1 MQLSH
6 QELSDPFV
14 QQQCHLFCNQIGGN
28 PLLVLGKVFCNS
40 VKNAANNAAKNA
52 VKDVK
57 KQAIQSVKQ
66 SITQSIANFGKDKK
80 KKESSK
86 DE

>member
-6 QELSDPFV
+6 QERSDPFV
-14 QQQCHLFCNQIGGN
+14 QQQCLFFCNQIGGN
-28 PLLVLGKVFCNS
+28 PLLVLGKVFGNS
-40 VKNAANNAAKNA
+40 VKKAAKNA
-52 VKDVK
+52 AQNAVKDAK
-57 KQAIQSVKQ
+57 KQAIQSVTQ
-66 SITQSIANFGKDKK
+66 SVTQSIASIGQDKK